1 LALLLTVATPYIAQ
15 AQNFVFGTATLKTGT
30 TPTAV
35 AQGDFNGDG
44 VLDFVVS
51 NSGSNTISVFL
62 SNPNG
67 TYTAKTDY
75 AVSTSGQIVVDDRNL
90 DGKLDLIVATGTS
103 LEVLLGIG
111 ANPTPKTPSP
121 RWVRRSR
128 RRPRGDSASLRASC
142 ATSGRCQRSAGRR

>member
-35 AQGDFNGDG
+35 AQG
-44 VLDFVVS
+44 
-51 NSGSNTISVFL
+51 NTISVFL

-75 AVSTSGQIVVDDRNL
+75 AVSTPGQIVVGDRNL